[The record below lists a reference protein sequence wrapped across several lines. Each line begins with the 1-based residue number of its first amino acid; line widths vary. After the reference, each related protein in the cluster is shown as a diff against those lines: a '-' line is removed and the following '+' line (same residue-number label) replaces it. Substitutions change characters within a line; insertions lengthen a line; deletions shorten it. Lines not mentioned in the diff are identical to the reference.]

1 MRRVS
6 VVIGL
11 LLFLAACAP
20 PGVPVADPNYD
31 AQGPRFAAPSQGM
44 AALYIVNADR
54 PGGGAPLL
62 NVSIGSRQ
70 LGDLANKSWFRV
82 ELAPGTYD
90 VRATSSTGAGRHY
103 VTLSPRE
110 MRFLVV
116 YVRPTSTVGVEEV
129 SPEQGREY
137 VLAGPRAFEKQ

>member
-1 MRRVS
+1 MRCVS
-6 VVIGL
+6 VVIGFL
-11 LLFLAACAP
+11 LLLAACAP
-20 PGVPVADPNYD
+20 PGVPPGDPNYD

-54 PGGGAPLL
+54 PGGAPPL

-90 VRATSSTGAGRHY
+90 VRATGSTGAGRHY

-129 SPEQGREY
+129 SREQGREY

>member
-6 VVIGL
+6 VVIGF

-20 PGVPVADPNYD
+20 PGVPPGDPNYD
-31 AQGPRFAAPSQGM
+31 PQGQRFAAPSQGM
-44 AALYIVNADR
+44 AALYIANVDPPR
-54 PGGGAPLL
+54 EGAPAF

-70 LGDLANKSWFRV
+70 LGELASSRWYRV

-90 VRATSSTGAGRHY
+90 VRATGSIGAARHY

-110 MRFLVV
+110 MRFLIV
-116 YVRPTSTVGVEEV
+116 YVRSPSTLEVGEASQEE
-129 SPEQGREY
+129 GRRY
-137 VLAGPRAFEKQ
+137 VLGGQRAFEKQ